1 VTYHF
6 HGGPVSVALP
16 HDIVHYAVEDELGI
30 ADGIWGAIA
39 GGVVFSS
46 MTHVSGRRPPHA
58 AERSAEL
65 IRTYR
70 QSLQRA
76 ELIGGVVERGRR
88 RPARRA
94 VATRGVREPGRRW
107 PRHRGGVARRAA
119 AACRGDAVG
128 GVPGRRQLAFDWPA
142 HRRMRLEPARRTVH
156 RDPASR
162 SRRVRDRAS
171 RAGRP
176 ARARSPRA
184 RRLATPP
191 RPARRGRNR
200 TRSWT
205 PAGPEA
211 RSESKIAE
219 KGGAGQPAQA
229 AVVWSSI
236 VALATFLRIDSIVSS
251 ADALRVYVSLVAT
264 T

>member
-1 VTYHF
+1 MQVKFLRVADHERSIAVVTRDDGVTYHF

-76 ELIGGVVERGRR
+76 ELIGGVVERVADGRLAVR
-88 RPARRA
+88 SLPEAFASQADGGPGTEAVLRAARRLRA
-94 VATRGVREPGRRW
+94 EATRW
-107 PRHRGGVARRAA
+107 
-119 AACRGDAVG
+119 AACPVG
-128 GVPGRRQLAFDWPA
+128 GQLAFDWPA

-176 ARARSPRA
+176 ARA
-184 RRLATPP
+184 
-191 RPARRGRNR
+191 G
-200 TRSWT
+200 
-205 PAGPEA
+205 
-211 RSESKIAE
+211 
-219 KGGAGQPAQA
+219 
-229 AVVWSSI
+229 
-236 VALATFLRIDSIVSS
+236 
-251 ADALRVYVSLVAT
+251 
-264 T
+264 